1 MDLNEALGQF
11 DLVDANLRRLDS
23 VWKEMRDLIPD
34 GISFGVGDTESRR
47 YEELRRAY
55 DAINSGLPP
64 IDGWRITDAPMH
76 LNDIAQ
82 NRLDANDVGEAA
94 AFVSVE
100 EGIYAPDEALAEYRF
115 RFNSQRQKLVRERVL
130 QLIGDID
137 AGTAELAQTVERD
150 GASVDDNPTWVSLR
164 ANISEVERLVGSSV
178 RRKGRWSDLARH
190 LAFAQGVDAHDIAEQ
205 DWPSVR
211 NDIEGALYSEH
222 EPLPVAVDDLATLAA
237 SEPHGPVST
246 ALSWDSLAPDEF
258 ERLVFNIISDASG
271 YENPKLLTRTNAPDR
286 GRDLSVDR
294 GLSDALSGVAR
305 QRVIVQCKH
314 WTSKSVAL
322 ADLVEAV
329 AQTELWEPPPI
340 DVLIIAASGRF
351 TSDAVAWADRHN
363 TERKRPVI
371 ELWAETH
378 LESLLAERPHLA
390 TEFGLR

>member
-1 MDLNEALGQF
+1 
-11 DLVDANLRRLDS
+11 
-23 VWKEMRDLIPD
+23 
-34 GISFGVGDTESRR
+34 
-47 YEELRRAY
+47 
-55 DAINSGLPP
+55 
-64 IDGWRITDAPMH
+64 
-76 LNDIAQ
+76 
-82 NRLDANDVGEAA
+82 
-94 AFVSVE
+94 
-100 EGIYAPDEALAEYRF
+100 
-115 RFNSQRQKLVRERVL
+115 
-130 QLIGDID
+130 
-137 AGTAELAQTVERD
+137 
-150 GASVDDNPTWVSLR
+150 
-164 ANISEVERLVGSSV
+164 
-178 RRKGRWSDLARH
+178 
-190 LAFAQGVDAHDIAEQ
+190 
-205 DWPSVR
+205 
-211 NDIEGALYSEH
+211 LYSEH